1 MSISR
6 SQCAGQKNIAKS
18 GAGTQNRIEVAGKKN
33 AALFEWAAF
42 VKAEKSELVLRVTQL
57 NLIIEWNPQIGFT
70 SGFFVMRFLF
80 VYTHVYTIFLGVPP
94 IW

>member
-42 VKAEKSELVLRVTQL
+42 VKAEKSELVLRVTQYSESEYL
-57 NLIIEWNPQIGFT
+57 VCVLIVFT
-70 SGFFVMRFLF
+70 MRFYCLA
-80 VYTHVYTIFLGVPP
+80 
-94 IW
+94 

>member
-42 VKAEKSELVLRVTQL
+42 VKADESEYLVSVSVPCVVRLCWWCAGLYVHAYVHTLRGCRLKQDVKAAFMVL
-57 NLIIEWNPQIGFT
+57 
-70 SGFFVMRFLF
+70 
-80 VYTHVYTIFLGVPP
+80 
-94 IW
+94 

>member
-42 VKAEKSELVLRVTQL
+42 VKAEKSELVLRVTQYSESARASAQSTL
-57 NLIIEWNPQIGFT
+57 SAQWRSL
-70 SGFFVMRFLF
+70 SLR
-80 VYTHVYTIFLGVPP
+80 H
-94 IW
+94 

>member
-1 MSISR
+1 MSRFTHLRSLQGLLSDAKSPRRDAGSTPINHSAISR

-42 VKAEKSELVLRVTQL
+42 VKAEK
-57 NLIIEWNPQIGFT
+57 
-70 SGFFVMRFLF
+70 
-80 VYTHVYTIFLGVPP
+80 
-94 IW
+94 

>member
-1 MSISR
+1 MMFVHCPLHVISIARKVSLQLCLYTVVSISR

-42 VKAEKSELVLRVTQL
+42 VKAEK
-57 NLIIEWNPQIGFT
+57 
-70 SGFFVMRFLF
+70 
-80 VYTHVYTIFLGVPP
+80 
-94 IW
+94 

>member
-1 MSISR
+1 M
-6 SQCAGQKNIAKS
+6 
-18 GAGTQNRIEVAGKKN
+18 
-33 AALFEWAAF
+33 
-42 VKAEKSELVLRVTQL
+42 L

>member
-1 MSISR
+1 YLYTVVSISR

-42 VKAEKSELVLRVTQL
+42 VKAEKESED
-57 NLIIEWNPQIGFT
+57 PGSYGFNRT
-70 SGFFVMRFLF
+70 G
-80 VYTHVYTIFLGVPP
+80 G
-94 IW
+94 

>member
-6 SQCAGQKNIAKS
+6 SQCAGQKNITKS

-42 VKAEKSELVLRVTQL
+42 VKAEK
-57 NLIIEWNPQIGFT
+57 
-70 SGFFVMRFLF
+70 
-80 VYTHVYTIFLGVPP
+80 
-94 IW
+94 